1 MSRFLSLRDWHGGF
15 SSLNDYSNARSVVHK
30 AACRRKQVL
39 WCREKL
45 LSRVLFSCWLDEVL
59 FLTNYV
65 CFRDRREGKF
75 CPVKF
80 GRGFCLDGIMSGG
93 LCPGTHSQS
102 WWFSSNIHS
111 LCCIGTVGSMDLRAW
126 INGLISAGSELSVP
140 VGQFSKSH
148 SFAVI
153 AVTNRYGDNWIIRQE
168 HFMVSYYVTVGGI

>member
-1 MSRFLSLRDWHGGF
+1 MYASAIDERGNSVRSNLGG
-15 SSLNDYSNARSVVHK
+15 DSV
-30 AACRRKQVL
+30 
-39 WCREKL
+39 W
-45 LSRVLFSCWLDEVL
+45 
-59 FLTNYV
+59 T
-65 CFRDRREGKF
+65 
-75 CPVKF
+75 
-80 GRGFCLDGIMSGG
+80 G

-126 INGLISAGSELSVP
+126 VNGLISAGSELSVP